1 MKVKDIRPGMENITI
16 TVRVVS
22 VESPKKVAT
31 RYGEALVA
39 KAVVADETGE
49 VVLNLWRDQIELV
62 KPGSVIR
69 VVNAF
74 AKEFRGVVE
83 LNVGSR
89 GRIEVLEERA
99 APKTP

>member
-22 VESPKKVAT
+22 VESPRKVVT

-49 VVLNLWRDQIELV
+49 VVLNLWRDQVKSV

-69 VVNAF
+69 IENAF
-74 AKEFRGVVE
+74 AKEFKGVVE
-83 LNVGSR
+83 LSVGSR
-89 GRIEVLEERA
+89 GRIVSVKE
-99 APKTP
+99 